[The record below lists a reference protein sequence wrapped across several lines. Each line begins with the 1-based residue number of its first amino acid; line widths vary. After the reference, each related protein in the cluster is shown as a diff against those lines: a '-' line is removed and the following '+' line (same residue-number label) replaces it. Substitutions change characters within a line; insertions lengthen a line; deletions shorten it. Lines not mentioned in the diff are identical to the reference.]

1 MCYVSPYVRV
11 PEPLDS
17 LVIWTDANLSS
28 PKTTRLLSGA
38 GLTVI
43 THAETY
49 PRVKAPIDEVWIEM
63 TGQKGWVAFT
73 GDTRVAYNPTEK
85 ATIERYKARV
95 FCVTNAYATAE
106 EKAAWFLNNLE
117 EIAKAC
123 LEPPPGCWQ
132 VRRSGIRRVLPSGG
146 GRSRPQPQ
154 WMLPIRWDSVE

>member
-11 PEPLDS
+11 PEPLDR
-17 LVIWTDANLSS
+17 LVILTDANLSS

-85 ATIERYKARV
+85 P
-95 FCVTNAYATAE
+95 
-106 EKAAWFLNNLE
+106 L
-117 EIAKAC
+117 
-123 LEPPPGCWQ
+123 
-132 VRRSGIRRVLPSGG
+132 
-146 GRSRPQPQ
+146 
-154 WMLPIRWDSVE
+154 